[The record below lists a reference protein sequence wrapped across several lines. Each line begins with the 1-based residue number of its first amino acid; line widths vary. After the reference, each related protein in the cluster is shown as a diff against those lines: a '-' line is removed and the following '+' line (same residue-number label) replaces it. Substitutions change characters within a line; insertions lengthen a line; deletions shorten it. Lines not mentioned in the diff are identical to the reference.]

1 MCCFSRPIPYVAGT
15 RIFARLAAERQRL
28 VYAMDFAAAEE
39 LAMVLPLP
47 VAAAAGDGAVRFV
60 DLSGYRTFFAD
71 LEAGFPRLLMPAAK
85 GGMVARRGPPPPPR
99 LKVHEVGD
107 FEASFVP
114 RPVDFERL
122 DPRFRLP
129 ERVLGELTSYRD
141 WGFAVVQLRRSMT
154 GLWSRLRRRKRT
166 MQPLALEFPTR
177 DRERLFFPTLHVHD
191 GEVHAQAAFDHTLYW
206 QLPAGSPPPA
216 PLASGTPYVLG
227 AILATS
233 GPARGFLDV
242 ARAADLVDGDA
253 ACHRRVMVG
262 TLPNHDTWIDLAP
275 PRPARAAA

>member
-1 MCCFSRPIPYVAGT
+1 MCCFSRPVPYVAGT
-15 RIFARLAAERQRL
+15 RIFARLAGARQRL
-28 VYAMDFAAAEE
+28 AYTMSFAAAEE

-47 VAAAAGDGAVRFV
+47 VTPGAGEAAVHFV

-71 LEAGFPRLLMPAAK
+71 VESGFPLFMLPAAK
-85 GGMVARRGPPPPPR
+85 GGPAWRSPAPARPR
-99 LKVHEVGD
+99 LVVHEVGD

-114 RPVDFERL
+114 TPADFERL

-154 GLWSRLRRRKRT
+154 GLWARLRRRKQT

-177 DRERLFFPTLHVHD
+177 DPERLFFPTLHVHD

-206 QLPAGSPPPA
+206 QLPPGAPA
-216 PLASGTPYVLG
+216 PAPDDGPIALG
-227 AILATS
+227 APMAVS
-233 GPARGFLDV
+233 GPAGRFVDV
-242 ARAADLVDGDA
+242 ERAAGLVDGDLP
-253 ACHRRVMVG
+253 CHRRVMLG
-262 TLPNHDTWIDLAP
+262 RLPNQDTWIAV
-275 PRPARAAA
+275 RPAGRGRAAA